1 MCIGEGFA
9 WTEGVLALA
18 VIARRWRLRPVPE
31 RPLQLEPLITLR
43 PRRGLWLRPEPR
55 TITVA

>member
-18 VIARRWRLRPVPE
+18 VIARRWRLCPVPE

-43 PRRGLWLRPEPR
+43 PRRGLWLRPKPR
-55 TITVA
+55 TITAA